1 MNFSDTSSL
10 MFVRADDL
18 MVGDNMQ
25 LLCLLEVFLLSCLPC
40 VADLHS
46 LPFLLPVSFLL
57 VQLPIDLLHFV
68 TCYDMVPPWYPIPE
82 THRLTSFPTYLG

>member
-1 MNFSDTSSL
+1 
-10 MFVRADDL
+10 

-40 VADLHS
+40 VADLRS

-68 TCYDMVPPWYPIPE
+68 TCYDLVPPWYPIPE
-82 THRLTSFPTYLG
+82 THQLTSFPTYLG

>member
-1 MNFSDTSSL
+1 
-10 MFVRADDL
+10 
-18 MVGDNMQ
+18 
-25 LLCLLEVFLLSCLPC
+25 
-40 VADLHS
+40 
-46 LPFLLPVSFLL
+46 LPVSFLL